1 MTVELQ
7 VKTLIDQELK
17 PLVSIIDIEG
27 LYPREFIQKLG
38 HIGAFNFSDLRPS
51 EALEKAL
58 AVIEEVTCCCGS
70 TGFSLWCHTTAI
82 NYLLYSKNHYLKT
95 EILPKLQQGKTLGG
109 TGLSNPMKYYADM
122 ERLRLQGHS
131 TEDGYIIK
139 GCLPFV
145 SNLHPDHWV
154 GIIFEAASNK
164 RVMAFIPCSAKG
176 ITLKNHYD
184 FIGLNGTGTYQCDFN
199 DVFIE
204 RQWVIS
210 EDADTFVDKIKIP
223 FIINQIGMALGLI
236 SASIKLIKQSAKKQ
250 NGVNKYLYTSIDD
263 YVAQYSSIK
272 EQLLELVKQNNISIK
287 EVLAIRLNAAE
298 ITLDAAQT
306 AFLSHGA
313 AGYFRCS
320 DASRVLREAYFLA
333 IVSPA
338 VKHLKKLLD
347 VTKQ

>member
-7 VKTLIDQELK
+7 VKALIEQDLK
-17 PLVSIIDIEG
+17 PLVVAIDKEG

-38 HIGAFNFSDLRPS
+38 HANAFDFTDLNAS

-58 AVIEEVTCCCGS
+58 AIIEEVTCCCGS

-82 NYLLYSKNHYLKT
+82 NYLLYSNNHYLKK
-95 EILPKLQQGKTLGG
+95 EVLPELQQGKTLGG
-109 TGLSNPMKYYADM
+109 TGLSNPMKYYAAM

-131 TEDGYIIK
+131 TEDGYIVK

-145 SNLHPDHWV
+145 SNLHKDHWV
-154 GIIFEAASNK
+154 GIIFEVDINK
-164 RVMAFIPCSAKG
+164 RVMAFIPCATKG
-176 ITLKNHYD
+176 ITLKNPYD
-184 FIGLNGTGTYQCDFN
+184 FIGLNGTGTYQCNFEN
-199 DVFIE
+199 VFIKN
-204 RQWVIS
+204 QWIIS

-236 SASIKLIKQSAKKQ
+236 SASIKLMKQSAKKQ
-250 NGVNKYLYTSIDD
+250 NGVNKYLYNSIDD
-263 YVAQYSSIK
+263 YIAQYNSIK
-272 EQLLELVKQNNISIK
+272 EQILKLVKQDNISIK
-287 EVLAIRLNAAE
+287 DVLTIRLKAAE

-306 AFLSHGA
+306 AFLSQGA

-338 VKHLKKLLD
+338 VKHLKKLLAD
-347 VTKQ
+347 LHP